1 MSLLFNDNLLSQD
14 GTVLFYPDF
23 FSIKESQSFFDTLQK
38 SIYWQQEQI
47 KYFGKL
53 VDCPRL
59 SAWYGDPGAY
69 YVYSGILNKP
79 LPWTKELLVIKYKL
93 ETLCETEFNS
103 VLLNLYRDG
112 KDSMGFHQ
120 DNEKELGKNP
130 CIASVSFGG
139 TRNFRLKH
147 LNRTD
152 LSLTLPLSNG
162 SVLIMKDETQDFWTH
177 GISKTSKVVAPRI
190 NLTFRKIV

>member
-1 MSLLFNDNLLSQD
+1 MSLLFNDNILSQD

-23 FSIKESQSFFDTLQK
+23 FSNQESKLFFETLEK
-38 SIYWQQEQI
+38 TIYWQQEQI

-59 SAWYGDPGAY
+59 SAWYGEAGKT

-79 LPWTKELLVIKYKL
+79 LPWTKELLMIKSRVEEL
-93 ETLCETEFNS
+93 AQTSFNS
-103 VLLNLYRDG
+103 VLLNLYRNG

-120 DNEKELGKNP
+120 DDEKELGQNP

-147 LNRTD
+147 LNKTD
-152 LSLTLPLSNG
+152 LSYTIPLANG
-162 SVLIMKDETQDFWTH
+162 SALIMKDETQHFWSH
-177 GISKTSKVVAPRI
+177 GISKTSKDVAPRI
-190 NLTFRKIV
+190 NLTFRQIL

>member
-1 MSLLFNDNLLSQD
+1 MSLLFNDNILSQD

-23 FSIKESQSFFDTLQK
+23 FSSQESKQFFETLEK
-38 SIYWQQEQI
+38 TIYWQQEQI

-59 SAWYGDPGAY
+59 SAWYADTGKY

-79 LPWTKELLVIKYKL
+79 LPWTKELLMIKSRVEEL
-93 ETLCETEFNS
+93 SQTNFNS
-103 VLLNLYRDG
+103 VLLNLYRNG

-120 DNEKELGKNP
+120 DDEKELGQNP
-130 CIASVSFGG
+130 TIASVSFGG

-147 LNRTD
+147 LNKAD
-152 LSLTLPLSNG
+152 LSYTIPLTNG
-162 SVLIMKDETQDFWTH
+162 SALIMKDETQHFWAH
-177 GISKTSKVVAPRI
+177 GISKTSKDVAPRI
-190 NLTFRKIV
+190 NLTFRQIH

>member
-1 MSLLFNDNLLSQD
+1 MSLLFNDNILSQD

-23 FSIKESQSFFDTLQK
+23 FSANESQLLFKTLET

-59 SAWYGDPGAY
+59 SAWYADPGKY

-79 LPWTKELLVIKYKL
+79 LAWTKELLIIKSRVEEL
-93 ETLCETEFNS
+93 AQANFNS
-103 VLLNLYRDG
+103 VLLNLYRNG

-120 DNEKELGKNP
+120 DDEKELGQNP
-130 CIASVSFGG
+130 TIASVSFGG

-147 LNRTD
+147 LNKTD
-152 LSLTLPLSNG
+152 LSYTIPLTNG
-162 SVLIMKDETQDFWTH
+162 SALIMKDETQHFWSH
-177 GISKTSKVVAPRI
+177 GISKTSKDVAPRI
-190 NLTFRKIV
+190 NLTFRQIL

>member
-1 MSLLFNDNLLSQD
+1 MSLLFNDNILSQD

-23 FSIKESQSFFDTLQK
+23 FSSQESQLFFETLEK
-38 SIYWQQEQI
+38 TIYWRQEQI

-59 SAWYGDPGAY
+59 SAWYGDAGKTY
-69 YVYSGILNKP
+69 MYSGILNQP
-79 LPWTKELLVIKYKL
+79 LLWTKELLIIKTRVEEL
-93 ETLCETEFNS
+93 AQANFNS
-103 VLLNLYRDG
+103 VLLNLYRNG

-120 DNEKELGKNP
+120 DDEKELGQNP

-147 LNRTD
+147 LNKTD
-152 LSLTLPLSNG
+152 LSYTIPLANG
-162 SVLIMKDETQDFWTH
+162 SALIMKDETQHFWSH
-177 GISKTSKVVAPRI
+177 GISKTSKDVAPRI
-190 NLTFRKIV
+190 NLTFRQIL

>member
-1 MSLLFNDNLLSQD
+1 MSLLFNDNILSQD

-23 FSIKESQSFFDTLQK
+23 FSAIESQALFKILETT
-38 SIYWQQEQI
+38 IYWQQEQI

-59 SAWYGDPGAY
+59 SAWYADAGKY

-79 LPWTKELLVIKYKL
+79 LAWTKELLIIKSRVEDL
-93 ETLCETEFNS
+93 VQTNFNS
-103 VLLNLYRDG
+103 VLLNLYRNG

-120 DNEKELGKNP
+120 DDEKELGQNP
-130 CIASVSFGG
+130 TIASVSFGG

-147 LNRTD
+147 LNKLD
-152 LSLTLPLSNG
+152 LSYTIPLTNG
-162 SVLIMKDETQDFWTH
+162 SVLIMKDETQHFWSH
-177 GISKTSKVVAPRI
+177 GISKTSKDVAPRI
-190 NLTFRKIV
+190 NLTFRQIS

>member
-1 MSLLFNDNLLSQD
+1 MSLLFNDNILSQD

-23 FSIKESQSFFDTLQK
+23 FSHQECQLLFKTLETT
-38 SIYWQQEQI
+38 IYWQQEQI

-59 SAWYGDPGAY
+59 SAWYGEAGKTY
-69 YVYSGILNKP
+69 MYSGILNKP
-79 LPWTKELLVIKYKL
+79 LPWTKALLIIKSRVEELSQ
-93 ETLCETEFNS
+93 TNFNS

-120 DNEKELGKNP
+120 DNEKELGVNP
-130 CIASVSFGG
+130 AIASVSFGG

-147 LNRTD
+147 INQSD
-152 LSLTLPLSNG
+152 LSHTIPLTNG
-162 SVLIMKDETQDFWTH
+162 SVLIMKNETQHFWLH
-177 GISKTSKVVAPRI
+177 GISKTTKAVPPRI
-190 NLTFRKIV
+190 NLTFRRIL